1 MRIRRPNQWCWFA
14 IVIMAA
20 ISVGTGSAAASQH
33 EFPIAWMDN
42 YQQALEVAAER
53 SQMALVW
60 FYDPVASETNERFE
74 RDVLSQS
81 LIADAIAERCV
92 VAKLPLDAKS
102 ASEDIPLKLLDHPA
116 FADMQHSPG
125 LAMIDMTDSE
135 SPLFR
140 QVVSVYPF
148 TRGTISAEKLAVLL
162 ALPRGTLT
170 QRTLMFAVRT
180 HREGPRSTEGEF
192 SSLLARE
199 TESHASHQA
208 RINRQGHHNWETR
221 FHAINARLPSGL
233 LAREVCAESW
243 PGQGLV
249 EAAEECV
256 HSWRQSP
263 GHWEAV
269 RTKHALFGYDMKR
282 GSNGVWYAAGI
293 FGGRDY

>member
-1 MRIRRPNQWCWFA
+1 MLIRRTNGWCWF
-14 IVIMAA
+14 VIAVVAALGAETRTAAARQQEPA
-20 ISVGTGSAAASQH
+20 IS
-33 EFPIAWMDN
+33 WMDN
-42 YQQALEVAAER
+42 YQEALQAAAER
-53 SQMALVW
+53 SQFALIW
-60 FYDPVASETNERFE
+60 FYDPAASEANERFE
-74 RDVLSQS
+74 RDVLSPS
-81 LIADAIAERCV
+81 LIAEAIAERCAC
-92 VAKLPLDAKS
+92 AKLPLDAKS

-116 FADMQHSPG
+116 FADMQHSAG
-125 LAMIDMTDSE
+125 LAMIDMISAE

-148 TRGTISAEKLAVLL
+148 TRAAISPEKLAVLL
-162 ALPRGTLT
+162 SLPRGTLT

-180 HREGPRSTEGEF
+180 HRERPRSTEGEF

-208 RINRQGHHNWETR
+208 RINLQGHHNWETR

-256 HSWRQSP
+256 HSWRQSS

-293 FGGRDY
+293 FAAPN